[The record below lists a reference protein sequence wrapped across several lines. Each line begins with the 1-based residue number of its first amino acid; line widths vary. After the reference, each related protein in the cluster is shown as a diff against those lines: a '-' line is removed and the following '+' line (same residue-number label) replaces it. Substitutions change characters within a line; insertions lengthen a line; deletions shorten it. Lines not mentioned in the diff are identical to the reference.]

1 MPFVK
6 TALLPVGP
14 ESQGE
19 NIIHFTAV
27 RMRVVGGGSLNMALY
42 SQDNIY
48 SQALV
53 PFTMNATTNIQPTRL
68 SNFIHQRAS
77 LRISTNT
84 INEWFKINRII
95 VFVNEFATSYPG

>member
-1 MPFVK
+1 MPFAK

-27 RMRVVGGGSLNMALY
+27 RMRVVGGGNLDMALY
-42 SQDNIY
+42 SQDDIY
-48 SQALV
+48 TQSLV
-53 PFTMNATTNIQPTRL
+53 PFALTATTNIQPTRL

-77 LRISTNT
+77 LQISTNT

-95 VFVNEFATSYPG
+95 IFINEFGSSYPG